1 MYDTEFF
8 QNPAKMQE
16 KGKKEKS
23 ASPVE
28 IVRDEAHLNNPVKDI
43 HMNIKRQNIVLKVVL
58 LNVFDDEK
66 EISHETTLDGIV
78 RENELRMS

>member
-28 IVRDEAHLNNPVKDI
+28 IVRDEAPLNNPVKDI
-43 HMNIKRQNIVLKVVL
+43 HMNIKR
-58 LNVFDDEK
+58 
-66 EISHETTLDGIV
+66 
-78 RENELRMS
+78 